1 MNQRELAERRAF
13 DLRVLHDMRCA
24 TFDFEA
30 YRTIADLEQ
39 RRSMVTDPA
48 AGAAA
53 TKYRWIFR
61 IRTHTDR
68 DQFAPRTD
76 IGVNTDVADYP
87 RQPPG
92 TWILSSHVPWSPH
105 FMRGAPVC
113 IGPELWEP
121 TGGHITLGEL
131 AIHIAH
137 LLNWDETGR
146 GPGYEGWNGN
156 AVEHHRMA
164 YKGRP
169 LDPGL
174 TYPALPAWLM
184 GEPVAKQ
191 SFQIVDRD
199 DQASPGFRV
208 HR

>member
-1 MNQRELAERRAF
+1 MNPRELADRRAF
-13 DLRVLHDMRCA
+13 DFRVLNDMRCA
-24 TFDFEA
+24 TFDFEG
-30 YRTIADLEQ
+30 YRTMADLEQ
-39 RRSMVTDPA
+39 RRSIVTEPT
-48 AGAAA
+48 AGAAV

-61 IRTHTDR
+61 IRTHISR
-68 DQFAPRTD
+68 DQFAAQTD
-76 IGVNTDVADYP
+76 IGVNTDVGDYP
-87 RQPPG
+87 LQPPG

-113 IGPELWEP
+113 IGPELWTP

-146 GPGYEGWNGN
+146 PGYAGWSPE
-156 AVEHHRMA
+156 AVEYHKRA

-174 TYPALPAWLM
+174 PYPTLPAWLM
-184 GEPVAKQ
+184 GEPVAQQ
-191 SFQIVDRD
+191 SFQIVDRG
-199 DQASPGFRV
+199 DQAGHGFRV